1 MKHLLSLGLTDQNDT
16 DAVML
21 LILFNWAKYE
31 RELSMKPAHF
41 RVMFSSQT
49 KWMERNLTIEFKS

>member
-1 MKHLLSLGLTDQNDT
+1 MKHLLSLGLTDQNDS

-21 LILFNWAKYE
+21 QILFSWAKYE
-31 RELSMKPAHF
+31 IDINMKPAHF

-49 KWMERNLTIEFKS
+49 KWMERKLTVEFKS